1 MRYLIDTNI
10 LLWYISGNKQLPE
23 EYVEI
28 ISKNRIYLSIASL
41 WEIVIKQS
49 IGKLT
54 LDFDIFEKV
63 NTYEEEQSLK
73 IIQIDKKHLLFLRD
87 LDFISKDPFDRII
100 YSTAKAERMRF
111 LYTDK
116 IFDEYNKL

>member
-1 MRYLIDTNI
+1 MKYLIDTNV
-10 LLWYISGNKQLPE
+10 LLWYISGNKQLSA

-28 ISKNRIYLSIASL
+28 ISNNRVYLSIASL

-63 NTYEEEQSLK
+63 NTYEEEDSLK
-73 IIQIDKKHLLFLRD
+73 IIQIEKKHLLTLRD
-87 LDFISKDPFDRII
+87 LNFISKDPFDRII
-100 YSTAKAERMRF
+100 YSTAKTEGMKF

>member
-1 MRYLIDTNI
+1 MRYLIDTNV
-10 LLWYISGNKQLPE
+10 LLWYISGNKQLPK

-28 ISKNRIYLSIASL
+28 ISNNRVYLSIASL

-54 LDFDIFEKV
+54 LDFDIFQKI
-63 NTYEEEQSLK
+63 NSYEDEQSLS
-73 IIQIDKKHLLFLRD
+73 IIQIEKKHLLILRD

-100 YSTAKAERMRF
+100 YSTVKAEGMNF

>member
-1 MRYLIDTNI
+1 MRYLIDTNV
-10 LLWYISGNKQLPE
+10 LLWYISGNKQLPK

-28 ISKNRIYLSIASL
+28 ISNNRVYLSIVSL

-63 NTYEEEQSLK
+63 NTYEEEDSLK
-73 IIQIDKKHLLFLRD
+73 IIQIEKKYLLTLRD

-100 YSTAKAERMRF
+100 YSTAKTEDMKF